1 MARKPP
7 SPGLFHSGLVPMAL
21 AMGEGRDDRNGTVR
35 RRRGQKGPT
44 LADVAREAGV
54 SAMTASRA
62 VNGGEGVLPETRER
76 VLAAVAALGYVPNL
90 AARSLAGGKPC
101 RIALL
106 HSNPSAAYLSEF
118 LMGSMAEADASD
130 AQLVVEHCREGEDP
144 AALVARLAEHR
155 IDAVLLP
162 PPLCDDS
169 ALIAAIAAAALPAA
183 RIATGQPLAGTIA
196 ITIDDEAAAHAMT
209 ARLIAQGHRR
219 VGFIAGNPN
228 QTASALRRAG
238 YQRALAE
245 AGIAPDPALV
255 RQGDFTYRS
264 GLVAAEGLLAESQPP
279 SAIFASNDDMA
290 AAAVAVAHR
299 LGLAVPGKVAICGF
313 DDTAL
318 ATTIWPE
325 LTTIRQ
331 PVADMARIATARL
344 VGKVRGRRSDG
355 PDHVRLP
362 FTLVSRGSG

>member
-1 MARKPP
+1 
-7 SPGLFHSGLVPMAL
+7 
-21 AMGEGRDDRNGTVR
+21 
-35 RRRGQKGPT
+35 
-44 LADVAREAGV
+44 
-54 SAMTASRA
+54 MTASRA

-118 LMGSMAEADASD
+118 LMGSMAEADARD
-130 AQLVVEHCREGEDP
+130 AQLVVERCREGEDP
-144 AALVARLAEHR
+144 ATLVTRLAEHR

-162 PPLCDDS
+162 PPLCDDT
-169 ALIAAIAAAALPAA
+169 ALLASLAAAALPAA
-183 RIATGQPLAGTIA
+183 RIATGRLVEGTIA
-196 ITIDDEAAAHAMT
+196 VTIDDEAAAHAMT
-209 ARLIAQGHRR
+209 ARLISQGHRR
-219 VGFIAGNPN
+219 IGFIAGNPN

-238 YQRALAE
+238 HERALAE

-255 RQGDFTYRS
+255 QPGDFTYRS
-264 GLVAAEGLLAESQPP
+264 GLVAAEALLGGSNPP

-331 PVADMARIATARL
+331 PVADMARLATARL
-344 VGKVRGRRSDG
+344 VDKVRGRPGEG
-355 PDHVRLP
+355 PDHLRLP
-362 FTLVSRGSG
+362 FTLVERGSG